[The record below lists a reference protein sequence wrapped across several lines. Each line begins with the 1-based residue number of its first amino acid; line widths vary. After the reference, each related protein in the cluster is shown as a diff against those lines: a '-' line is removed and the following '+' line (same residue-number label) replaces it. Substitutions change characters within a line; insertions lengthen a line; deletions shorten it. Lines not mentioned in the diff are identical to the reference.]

1 MIQVVTIK
9 DFRKSFEKY
18 ADDVANYNETI
29 IVARPEQKNVVVIS
43 EKEYNSWQETN
54 YLLQSKANN
63 NTLAHSTN
71 QLSVNTDLKLS
82 EITGLKMYFFT
93 GLNAVLYVVPCNL
106 SCDMI
111 YQKF

>member
-71 QLSVNTDLKLS
+71 QLSDSTKYHFLTPKEFDSIAADDQL
-82 EITGLKMYFFT
+82 
-93 GLNAVLYVVPCNL
+93 C
-106 SCDMI
+106 
-111 YQKF
+111 

>member
-43 EKEYNSWQETN
+43 EKEYNFWQETN

-71 QLSVNTDLKLS
+71 QLSDSTKYHFLTPKEFERIAADDQL
-82 EITGLKMYFFT
+82 
-93 GLNAVLYVVPCNL
+93 C
-106 SCDMI
+106 
-111 YQKF
+111 

>member
-43 EKEYNSWQETN
+43 EKENNSWQETN

-71 QLSVNTDLKLS
+71 QLSDSTKYHFLTPKEFERIAADDQL
-82 EITGLKMYFFT
+82 
-93 GLNAVLYVVPCNL
+93 C
-106 SCDMI
+106 
-111 YQKF
+111 

>member
-63 NTLAHSTN
+63 NTLALIRSPPN
-71 QLSVNTDLKLS
+71 RFIKSSSSDR
-82 EITGLKMYFFT
+82 
-93 GLNAVLYVVPCNL
+93 
-106 SCDMI
+106 
-111 YQKF
+111 

>member
-71 QLSVNTDLKLS
+71 QLSVSTKYHFLTPKEFERIAADDQL
-82 EITGLKMYFFT
+82 
-93 GLNAVLYVVPCNL
+93 C
-106 SCDMI
+106 
-111 YQKF
+111 